1 MTEGAPFQIRTG
13 DLTDPRVIALL
24 ETHLDG
30 ARANS
35 PPGSVHALD
44 LSGLQG
50 PGLSFWTLWD
60 GETLAGMGALKE
72 LDPAHGEVKSMHVA
86 RAVRGRGAGAA
97 MLRHIIAEARERGL
111 TRLSLETGTPAYFHP
126 AHALYRRHGFSDCP
140 PFADY
145 VADGFSLCM
154 TRDLTAPT

>member
-1 MTEGAPFQIRTG
+1 MPGAFDIRVG
-13 DLTDPRVIALL
+13 DLDDPRIVAML

-44 LSGLQG
+44 LDGLRG
-50 PGLSFWTLWD
+50 PALTFWAVWD
-60 GETLAGMGALKE
+60 GAEIVGMGALKE
-72 LDPAHGEVKSMHVA
+72 LDPGHGEIKSMHTLAV
-86 RAVRGRGAGAA
+86 VRGQGAA
-97 MLRHIIAEARERGL
+97 TRMLGHIIAEARARGYR
-111 TRLSLETGTPAYFHP
+111 RLSLETGSPEYFHP
-126 AHALYRRHGFSDCP
+126 AHALYRRHGFADCP

-154 TRDLTAPT
+154 TRALTD

>member
-1 MTEGAPFQIRTG
+1 MSGRFEIRAG
-13 DLTDPRVIALL
+13 DLEDPRIVAML

-44 LSGLQG
+44 LNGLRG
-50 PGLSFWTLWD
+50 PALSFWTMWD
-60 GETLAGMGALKE
+60 GAEVVGMGALKE
-72 LDPAHGEVKSMHVA
+72 LEPDHGEIKSMHTLKA
-86 RAVRGRGAGAA
+86 ARGRGAAA
-97 MLRHIIAEARERGL
+97 RMLGHIIEEARARGYR
-111 TRLSLETGTPAYFHP
+111 RLSLETGAPAYFHP
-126 AHALYRRHGFSDCP
+126 AHALYRRHGFADCP

-154 TRDLTAPT
+154 TRALTD